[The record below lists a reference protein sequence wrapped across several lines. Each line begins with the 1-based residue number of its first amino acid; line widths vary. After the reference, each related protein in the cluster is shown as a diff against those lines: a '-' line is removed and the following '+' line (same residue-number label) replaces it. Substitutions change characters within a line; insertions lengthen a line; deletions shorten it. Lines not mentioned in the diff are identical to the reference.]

1 MRQTGG
7 GASDPGPGGGLHRR
21 WPPEPG
27 SPPELLRPAPLP
39 GGPGGSLLAGFLAV
53 LFGSLLGVPLAYFGV
68 KTAAGVVRAGI
79 FQGAAVQY
87 EVLLGGGQPVRVN
100 TATSKGQRLFP
111 PGAEVAVCFD
121 PADVILIPQED
132 Q

>member
-1 MRQTGG
+1 V
-7 GASDPGPGGGLHRR
+7 
-21 WPPEPG
+21 
-27 SPPELLRPAPLP
+27 
-39 GGPGGSLLAGFLAV
+39 AGFLAV

-79 FQGAAVQY
+79 FQGAAAQY

-121 PADVILIPQED
+121 PADLILIPREGR
-132 Q
+132 

>member
-1 MRQTGG
+1 M
-7 GASDPGPGGGLHRR
+7 
-21 WPPEPG
+21 
-27 SPPELLRPAPLP
+27 
-39 GGPGGSLLAGFLAV
+39 
-53 LFGSLLGVPLAYFGV
+53 

-79 FQGAAVQY
+79 FQGAAAQY

-121 PADVILIPQED
+121 PADLILIPREGR
-132 Q
+132 

>member
-1 MRQTGG
+1 M
-7 GASDPGPGGGLHRR
+7 
-21 WPPEPG
+21 
-27 SPPELLRPAPLP
+27 
-39 GGPGGSLLAGFLAV
+39 AGFLAV
-53 LFGSLLGVPLAYFGV
+53 LFGSLLGVPLAYFRV

-100 TATSKGQRLFP
+100 TATPKGQRLFP

-121 PADVILIPQED
+121 PADVILIPRED
-132 Q
+132 R